1 MFATMTN
8 PAAAYRNNALDIQVE
23 TASPHRLVVMLY
35 DGALMALAAAA
46 MHIKQKE
53 TAKKGKAISHA
64 INIIDGGLKASLD
77 RKVGGDLA
85 EKLAALY
92 EYMCIRLL
100 QANLNNDI
108 GAVNEVSGLLRE
120 IKSAWEEIANDPAV
134 LSATKA
140 AA

>member
-35 DGALMALAAAA
+35 DGALMALAKAA

-77 RKVGGDLA
+77 HKVGGELS

-108 GAVNEVSGLLRE
+108 GAVEEVSGLLKE

>member
-64 INIIDGGLKASLD
+64 ISIIDGGLKASLD
-77 RKVGGDLA
+77 RKAGGDLA

-108 GAVNEVSGLLRE
+108 GAVNEVSGLLKE

-134 LSATKA
+134 LSPTKA

>member
-77 RKVGGDLA
+77 RKAGGDLA

-108 GAVNEVSGLLRE
+108 GAVNEVSGLLKE
-120 IKSAWEEIANDPAV
+120 IKSAWEEIADDPAV